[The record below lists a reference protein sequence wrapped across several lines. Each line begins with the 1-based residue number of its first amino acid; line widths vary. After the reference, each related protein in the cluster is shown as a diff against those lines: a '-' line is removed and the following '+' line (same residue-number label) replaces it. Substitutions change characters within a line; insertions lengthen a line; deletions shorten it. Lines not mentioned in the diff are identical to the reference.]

1 VAQTNPAELEALFG
15 LIVHDLRNPAATLG
29 ANLSF
34 TREALSDPSVPREE
48 LEEALNDA
56 QQALADVQRG
66 LDQLAWIGRWFNDRV
81 ALSTEPRPLSV
92 VFDGARQRM
101 KFGEV
106 HVQVPDE
113 DVLVRGGEAL
123 ERLIELLICNGH
135 QHSRG
140 KCVYVGARR
149 DGERVVI
156 ELEDEGRPLS
166 PELRS
171 TAVTLAGQFFLK
183 GRADGR
189 YGRVAGLFVA
199 GILAQAAGAE
209 LTAFERDGRNVFS
222 VTVTIA

>member
-1 VAQTNPAELEALFG
+1 MAQTNPAELEALFG

-34 TREALSDPSVPREE
+34 TREALNDPSVSREE
-48 LEEALNDA
+48 LEEALTDA

-66 LDQLAWIGRWFNDRV
+66 LDQLAWIGRWLNDRV
-81 ALSTEPRPLSV
+81 ALSTEPRKLSA
-92 VFDGARQRM
+92 VFEGARQRL
-101 KFGEV
+101 KFGEL
-106 HVQVPDE
+106 QMLPLDE
-113 DVLVRGGEAL
+113 DVSVQGGEAL
-123 ERLIELLICNGH
+123 ERLLELLVCNGH

-140 KCVYVGARR
+140 KCVSVRARR
-149 DGERVVI
+149 DGDRVAI

-171 TAVTLAGQFFLK
+171 SAFTLAGQFFLK

-199 GILAQAAGAE
+199 GILAQAAGAD

-222 VTVTIA
+222 VTVNMA